1 MFFSGSEG
9 YNYKHKR
16 NVFGHK
22 ATKILHQNI
31 VLHSLSLSKYFFG
44 ENSAPN
50 YFLN

>member
-1 MFFSGSEG
+1 MFFSVSEG

-44 ENSAPN
+44 KIHHQNI
-50 YFLN
+50 FLN